1 MIPRPPRSTRTDTL
15 FPYTT
20 LFRSDRRAPH
30 DRECEPLL
38 DIGRGRVERADERR
52 AHRAGPLT
60 LGAVHPEI
68 GEQRV
73 VAAEQVVEA
82 EVAPLGVEETIVFR
96 LGPRWQR
103 AAVLGDALD
112 MAAQFYLL
120 GKQIGARA
128 AIVGALARP
137 ARGMRLGHDDRKST
151 RL

>member
-1 MIPRPPRSTRTDTL
+1 MRI
-15 FPYTT
+15 
-20 LFRSDRRAPH
+20 SDWSS
-30 DRECEPLL
+30 DVCSSDL
-38 DIGRGRVERADERR
+38 ERADERR

-120 GKQIGARA
+120 GK
-128 AIVGALARP
+128 
-137 ARGMRLGHDDRKST
+137 DRKST
-151 RL
+151 RLNSSH